1 MISTWIRATL
11 FNIVFWAW
19 AIAVCV
25 TIIPLVYCSRKTTL
39 RISHIFN
46 NGVYYI
52 EKYVLGLDYEV
63 RGMEY
68 MPKEG
73 SYLIAAKHQSAY
85 ETMKLHRLFGDPS
98 IILKKELLS
107 IPIWGKFLGKLD
119 IIAIDRSNGES
130 AMTSIVEGAQRM
142 KEQGR
147 PIVIFPQ
154 GTRVRTDATTAQ
166 KPYKGGIMKMYKATG
181 LPIIPLAVNSGMF
194 WPRNSYLKRPGK
206 VIFEFLP
213 PIEPGIDDKKVMKA
227 LEERLE
233 EASIRLMEEA
243 KERNPLLRNIPIAE
257 AVSTP

>member
-1 MISTWIRATL
+1 MS
-11 FNIVFWAW
+11 
-19 AIAVCV
+19 
-25 TIIPLVYCSRKTTL
+25 IIPFVYCSRKTTL

-63 RGMEY
+63 RGLEY

-130 AMTSIVEGAQRM
+130 AISSIIDGAHRM

-154 GTRVRTDATTAQ
+154 GTRSKRLSRGHAGMMQMAQ
-166 KPYKGGIMKMYKATG
+166 HRISIAQPGGEESLNVGAAAAICLHASSLSMLKAHG
-181 LPIIPLAVNSGMF
+181 
-194 WPRNSYLKRPGK
+194 
-206 VIFEFLP
+206 
-213 PIEPGIDDKKVMKA
+213 
-227 LEERLE
+227 
-233 EASIRLMEEA
+233 
-243 KERNPLLRNIPIAE
+243 
-257 AVSTP
+257 